1 MAGQKKHNKKLPKD
15 GVSDKKKEPKYGYVH
30 GEADACG
37 GTRLVYRNPAEY
49 KKTWSVN
56 LSPSCNYKTIEHDE
70 DDNELMTNLN
80 PGHTRKYTAKGA
92 SEQYDTQRDIGVEK
106 TNLVQAGGDGGCVIK
121 GDRYNATGGN
131 VIKGNGAGGKF
142 EGLMGSSDTKDMKV
156 VKGDTVQKNTGSIHT
171 NREGDQISAI
181 TGTMISMIKEG
192 DFAVN
197 VQGGNWDNVISDKS
211 RIKTGKCMIFQTG
224 DKDVKPP
231 KDSSMALF
239 SANKTNMSSTD
250 EMGISSGKAMSV
262 ASQDTMAVASKKD
275 LSIGSDAKIS
285 VNGKGEVTI
294 SSDQKITLKVG
305 GSSITIS
312 KDGIDIKSDGDVTTK
327 GSTTKVQGGG
337 NPGLPTTFK

>member
-1 MAGQKKHNKKLPKD
+1 MAQKHNKKLPKD

-37 GTRLVYRNPAEY
+37 GSRLVYRNPAEH
-49 KKTWSVN
+49 KKTWSVE
-56 LSPSCNYKTIEHDE
+56 LSPSCNYKTVEHDE
-70 DDNELMTNLN
+70 EDNELLTNLN

-106 TNLVQAGGDGGCVIK
+106 TNLIQAGGDLGSVAK
-121 GDRYNATGGN
+121 GDRYHATGGN
-131 VIKGNGAGGKF
+131 VIKGNGAGGQF
-142 EGLMGSSDTKDMKV
+142 EGLMGSSDTKKMAI
-156 VKGDTVQKNTGSIHT
+156 VKGDKVEKLTGSHHT

-231 KDSSMALF
+231 NDSSMALF
-239 SANKTNMSSTD
+239 SANKTNMTSTD
-250 EMGISSGKAMSV
+250 EMGIASGKAMSV
-262 ASQDTMAVASKKD
+262 VSQDKMDIKSSKDMSAK
-275 LSIGSDAKIS
+275 SDAKIDI
-285 VNGKGEVTI
+285 NAKGEITI
-294 SSDQKITLKVG
+294 SSDKKITLKVG
-305 GSSITIS
+305 SSTITIS
-312 KDGIDIKSDGDVTTK
+312 EDGIEIKSSGSVTTK
-327 GSTTKVQGGG
+327 GSATKLQGGG
-337 NPGLPTTFK
+337 MPAPPTTVR